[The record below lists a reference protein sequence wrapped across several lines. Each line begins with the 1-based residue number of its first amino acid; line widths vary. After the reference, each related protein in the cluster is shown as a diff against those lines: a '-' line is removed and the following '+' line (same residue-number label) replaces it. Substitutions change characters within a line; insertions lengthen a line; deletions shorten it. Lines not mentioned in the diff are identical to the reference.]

1 MRWVRAQ
8 TRFLLTDTTMRDA
21 HQSLLATRLRTY
33 DMLQIAP
40 AYARMASQL
49 FSLEM
54 WGGATFDTSMRFLK
68 ECPWQRLADMR
79 SAIPNI
85 CFQMLLRGNNAVGY
99 TNYPDNVVKDFVK
112 EATAAGMDIFR
123 VFDALNWVPNMR
135 VAMDAVVESG
145 AVCEAA
151 ICYTGDLQ
159 NPRRTKYGLKYYV
172 DLAKEFERMGSHLLA
187 IKDMAGLCK
196 PEAARRLVRALRQ
209 EIGIPIHFHTHDTAG
224 IQAASILAAAD
235 EGLEIADVAFA
246 PLSGGTSQV
255 NLNTIVE
262 ALRDLP
268 RDTQLDTE
276 ALTKIAVYWQAARE
290 FYTPFETSVLPA
302 TGDLYEH
309 EMPGGQYTNLYQQ
322 AKALGL
328 ADRWA
333 EVCKMYALVNQM
345 LGDIVKVTPTSKAV
359 GDLALFMVAG
369 DLTPDDILKGDRKHS
384 FPQSA
389 LDLVGG
395 RMGQPPG
402 GFPPRVVEV
411 IMQGAGTL
419 TKRPGETMPPAD
431 LEGSR
436 SKAKELLEGH
446 AHARDGSSYVLY
458 PKVFEE
464 FASHMRQYGDV
475 SRLPTPNFFYGQQ
488 PGEEIAVDIESGKRL
503 IIKYLATGQPYPDG
517 TRTVFFELNGQPR
530 EVTVVDRSLE
540 PETKR
545 RAKADPA
552 DASQVGASMPG
563 MVIGV
568 SVVEGDRVK
577 AGQKLIVLEAMK
589 MEATINAPHAGIVT
603 QVAITK
609 GSQVE
614 SGDLMVIIN
623 PAE

>member
-1 MRWVRAQ
+1 M
-8 TRFLLTDTTMRDA
+8 
-21 HQSLLATRLRTY
+21 
-33 DMLQIAP
+33 
-40 AYARMASQL
+40 
-49 FSLEM
+49 
-54 WGGATFDTSMRFLK
+54 
-68 ECPWQRLADMR
+68 
-79 SAIPNI
+79 
-85 CFQMLLRGNNAVGY
+85 
-99 TNYPDNVVKDFVK
+99 
-112 EATAAGMDIFR
+112 
-123 VFDALNWVPNMR
+123 
-135 VAMDAVVESG
+135 
-145 AVCEAA
+145 
-151 ICYTGDLQ
+151 
-159 NPRRTKYGLKYYV
+159 KYYIE
-172 DLAKEFERMGSHLLA
+172 LAKELEKMGSHILA

-235 EGLEIADVAFA
+235 EKLEIADVAFA

-262 ALRDLP
+262 ALRDTP
-268 RDTQLDTE
+268 RDTGLDTD
-276 ALTKIAVYWQAARE
+276 ALTRIAVYWQAARE
-290 FYTPFETSVLPA
+290 FYTPFETLVLPA

-333 EVCKMYALVNQM
+333 EICKMYAEVNRL

-369 DLTPDDILKGDRKHS
+369 DLTSEDVLRGDRNLA
-384 FPQSA
+384 FPQSVI
-389 LDLVGG
+389 DLVGG

-402 GFPPRVVEV
+402 GFPPRIIEVV
-411 IMQGAGTL
+411 MQGAGTL
-419 TKRPGETMPPAD
+419 TTRPGETLPPANI
-431 LEGSR
+431 EAAR
-436 SKAKELLEGH
+436 TKAGELLEH
-446 AHARDGSSYVLY
+446 AGNDWDASSYLLY

-464 FASHMRQYGDV
+464 YAAHVRQYGDV
-475 SRLPTPNFFYGQQ
+475 GRLPTPNFFYGQQ
-488 PGEEIAVDIESGKRL
+488 PGEEIAVDIEAGKRL

-545 RAKADPA
+545 REKADTGNPA
-552 DASQVGASMPG
+552 QIGASMPG

-568 SVVEGDRVK
+568 AVKEGDRVK
-577 AGQKLIVLEAMK
+577 PGHKLIVLEAMK
-589 MEATINAPHAGIVT
+589 MEATINAPHAGIVDK
-603 QVAITK
+603 VCITK

-614 SGDLMVIIN
+614 AGDLLLVIT
-623 PAE
+623 PS